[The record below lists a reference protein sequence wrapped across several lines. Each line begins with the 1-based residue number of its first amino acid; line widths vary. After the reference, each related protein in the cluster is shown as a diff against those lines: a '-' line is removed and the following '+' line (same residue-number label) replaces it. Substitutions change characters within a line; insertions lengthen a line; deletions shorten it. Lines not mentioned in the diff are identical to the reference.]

1 MKGLL
6 QQKHVNILKKNNEL
20 GSESSKLRAGCLKSV
35 HAIMNLM
42 GSVWLQKKKWMR
54 KVHDDKVKINPCSQ
68 LLRKHQI
75 GLAEGARHIE
85 SVVED
90 RPSMNNLIEVKTGVN
105 GSRLFSTSSNTP
117 VSGLVAAGRY
127 RGLLPRNE

>member
-42 GSVWLQKKKWMR
+42 GSVWLQKKNGCAKYTMI
-54 KVHDDKVKINPCSQ
+54 KLKLTH
-68 LLRKHQI
+68 
-75 GLAEGARHIE
+75 AR
-85 SVVED
+85 
-90 RPSMNNLIEVKTGVN
+90 NC
-105 GSRLFSTSSNTP
+105 
-117 VSGLVAAGRY
+117 
-127 RGLLPRNE
+127 